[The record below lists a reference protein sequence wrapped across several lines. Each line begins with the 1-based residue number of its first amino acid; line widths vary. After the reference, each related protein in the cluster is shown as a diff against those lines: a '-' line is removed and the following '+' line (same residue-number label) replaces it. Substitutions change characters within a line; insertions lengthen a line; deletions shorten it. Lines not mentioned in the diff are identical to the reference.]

1 MGDHWHIRLWKPHES
16 VDEVKWSMIMLK
28 QFPCVCCFINKLF
41 SITLSHLMLK
51 TTLWSREVSRYTK
64 EESDY
69 LEVKVLSQSQETQVL
84 SLDIYWV
91 TPTTHHCLIPRDSR
105 AGNLR
110 RVSGSDCLPMNEP
123 LLCGLCFLRGTVS
136 SKWQRSWTSW
146 KGEKES
152 PLGSSGGIGRS
163 LPFRVPPLLLLLAL
177 LWHWEQ
183 KKEG

>member
-1 MGDHWHIRLWKPHES
+1 MKVEAQVLQGSPFMGDNWHIRLWKPHES

-28 QFPCVCCFINKLF
+28 RFPCVCCFINKLF

-91 TPTTHHCLIPRDSR
+91 TPTASYPGTAEQGIWEGSQVLTVFPWMSLSSVGSVSWEELCL
-105 AGNLR
+105 A
-110 RVSGSDCLPMNEP
+110 SDKGH
-123 LLCGLCFLRGTVS
+123 GLHGKER
-136 SKWQRSWTSW
+136 
-146 KGEKES
+146 KGHPWGAQVE
-152 PLGSSGGIGRS
+152 
-163 LPFRVPPLLLLLAL
+163 
-177 LWHWEQ
+177 
-183 KKEG
+183 